1 MPAVEHV
8 SYHGHA
14 SDRGARSGVVTFGDN
29 PRDNPL
35 SMTARRHRAP
45 VQEACCILE
54 INLLMLWRVVAAFG
68 ATLTVCG
75 CAASVAAQGTAP
87 GGHVHYVPPPPAQ
100 AAQTSAAG
108 AVAPR
113 LQNLGSHTFPVS
125 ARNRDAQ
132 AFITQGVNLA
142 YAFNHA
148 EARRAFREAA
158 RLDPDLAMAYW
169 GQALVLGPNINAL
182 MEPNEEPQA
191 LELVQ
196 KAMSLRD
203 RATPRE
209 RAYIEALAERYS
221 GRAADRQPRDQAYA
235 DAMRRMHEQFPDD
248 LDAAMLY
255 VESVMD
261 LRPWGY
267 WQRDGAPH
275 ARTDDIV
282 RLTERVLARNPRHP
296 GAVHMYIHLME
307 GTSTPEKAEQAADT
321 LLTLM
326 PAAGHMVHMPAHIYQ
341 RVGRYADA
349 ITSNQMAVAADED
362 YITQCRAQGLYP
374 MAYYPHNI
382 HFLWFAATAD
392 GQSTLAIQSARQL
405 ASKIDDDTLK
415 ALPLTAGFRMVPYY
429 ALTRFGRWDEML
441 SEPEPPA
448 FSAVLRA
455 MWHYARGL
463 SFVAKNQIP
472 AAEQELRR
480 LIALTSDPSMK
491 ESLFSPNTAAVIIA
505 PAPAVL
511 AGEIAAARGDFELA
525 ISQLDRAVRLED
537 SLVYT
542 EPSEFHFPPRLAL
555 GAILLQ
561 AGRAAE
567 AETVYWEDLRRNRE
581 NGWALFGLLQ
591 ALRAQNKSADAALT
605 EARFK
610 TAWSRAD
617 VTLTASRFG
626 R

>member
-1 MPAVEHV
+1 MRISRLVVVSAAMSLVPFAGSSVSAQSQPPA
-8 SYHGHA
+8 
-14 SDRGARSGVVTFGDN
+14 
-29 PRDNPL
+29 
-35 SMTARRHRAP
+35 
-45 VQEACCILE
+45 
-54 INLLMLWRVVAAFG
+54 
-68 ATLTVCG
+68 
-75 CAASVAAQGTAP
+75 
-87 GGHVHYVPPPPAQ
+87 GGHVHYVEPASAQ
-100 AAQTSAAG
+100 ASPTG
-108 AVAPR
+108 ALAPR
-113 LQNLGSHTFPVS
+113 LQNLGPHTFPVS
-125 ARNRDAQ
+125 TRQRDAQ
-132 AFITQGVNLA
+132 AFMNQGLNLA

-158 RLDPDLAMAYW
+158 RLDPELAMAYW

-182 MEPNEEPQA
+182 MEPNEEPSA
-191 LELVQ
+191 YELVQ
-196 KAMSLRD
+196 KAVSLKS
-203 RATPRE
+203 RASSRE
-209 RAYIEALAERYS
+209 QAYIDALAQRYT
-221 GRAADRQPRDQAYA
+221 GRAQDRQPRDAAYA
-235 DAMRRMHEQFPDD
+235 DAMRSVYERFPDD

-275 ARTDDIV
+275 ARTQDIV
-282 RLTERVLARNPRHP
+282 VITERVLARNPRHP

-321 LLTLM
+321 LLRLM

-349 ITSNQMAVAADED
+349 ITSNLLAIAADED
-362 YITQCRAQGLYP
+362 YISQCRAQGLYP

-392 GQSTLAIQSARQL
+392 GQSRLAIQSARQL

-415 ALPLTAGFRMVPYY
+415 MLPLAAGFRMVPYY

-441 SEPEPPA
+441 AEPEPPA
-448 FSAVLRA
+448 FSPVLRA
-455 MWHYARGL
+455 VWHYARGL
-463 SFVAKNQIP
+463 SFVAKDRIP
-472 AAEQELRR
+472 DAEQELRR
-480 LIALTSDPSMK
+480 LVALTGDASMK
-491 ESLFSPNTAAVIIA
+491 DALFSPNIASAILA

-511 AGEIAAARGDFELA
+511 AGEIAAARGDYDLA

-561 AGRAAE
+561 AGRAGE

-581 NGWALFGLLQ
+581 NGWALFGLQQ
-591 ALRAQNKSADAALT
+591 AQRAQGKTADAALT

-610 TAWSRAD
+610 TSWARAD

>member
-1 MPAVEHV
+1 M
-8 SYHGHA
+8 
-14 SDRGARSGVVTFGDN
+14 
-29 PRDNPL
+29 
-35 SMTARRHRAP
+35 
-45 VQEACCILE
+45 
-54 INLLMLWRVVAAFG
+54 VAALAHTHLAYTQG
-68 ATLTVCG
+68 
-75 CAASVAAQGTAP
+75 SVA
-87 GGHVHYVPPPPAQ
+87 GGHVHYRDQSGPQ
-100 AAQTSAAG
+100 ASPTG
-108 AVAPR
+108 ALAPR

-125 ARNRDAQ
+125 TRNRQAQ
-132 AFITQGVNLA
+132 TFMNQGLNLA

-158 RLDPDLAMAYW
+158 RLDPNLAMAYW

-182 MEPNEEPQA
+182 MEPNEEPSA
-191 LELVQ
+191 YELVQ
-196 KAMSLRD
+196 KAMSLRS

-209 RAYIEALAERYS
+209 RAYIEALAQRYS
-221 GRAADRQPRDQAYA
+221 GKAEDRQPRDAAYA
-235 DAMRRMHEQFPDD
+235 DAMHAVHQRFPND

-275 ARTDDIV
+275 VRTDDIV
-282 RLTERVLARNPRHP
+282 ALTERVMTRHPKHP

-321 LLTLM
+321 LQTLM

-341 RVGRYADA
+341 RIGRYADA
-349 ITSNQMAVAADED
+349 IKANQLAVAADED
-362 YITQCRAQGLYP
+362 YISQCRAQGLYP

-382 HFLWFAATAD
+382 HFLWFSASED
-392 GQSTLAIQSARQL
+392 GQSRLAIESARLL
-405 ASKIDDDTLK
+405 ASKIDDGTLK
-415 ALPLTAGFRMVPYY
+415 TLPLTAGFRMVPYY

-441 SEPEPPA
+441 KEPEPPA
-448 FSAVLRA
+448 FSAVLRT

-463 SFVAKNQIP
+463 SFVATDRLP
-472 AAEQELRR
+472 AAEEELQK
-480 LIALTSDPSMK
+480 LKALTSDPSMK
-491 ESLFSPNTAAVIIA
+491 EPLFSPNQGGAIVA
-505 PAPAVL
+505 PAPEVL
-511 AGEIAAARGDFELA
+511 AGEIAAARGNFDVA
-525 ISQLDRAVRLED
+525 IAHLDRAIRLED

-555 GAILLQ
+555 GAILLK
-561 AGRAAE
+561 AGRPAE
-567 AETVYWEDLRRNRE
+567 AETVYWEHLRRHRE
-581 NGWALFGLLQ
+581 NGWGLFGLMQ

-610 TAWSRAD
+610 TAWARAD

>member
-1 MPAVEHV
+1 MV
-8 SYHGHA
+8 S
-14 SDRGARSGVVTFGDN
+14 
-29 PRDNPL
+29 
-35 SMTARRHRAP
+35 
-45 VQEACCILE
+45 
-54 INLLMLWRVVAAFG
+54 RVLAAFG
-68 ATLTVCG
+68 VAVTVSG
-75 CAASVAAQGTAP
+75 CVSSAAAQGQPA

-100 AAQTSAAG
+100 AAQTAPGG
-108 AVAPR
+108 AIAPR

-125 ARNRDAQ
+125 TRNRDAQ
-132 AFITQGVNLA
+132 AFMNQGLNLA

-191 LELVQ
+191 YELVQ
-196 KAMSLRD
+196 KAVSMKAGFS
-203 RATPRE
+203 ARE
-209 RAYIEALAERYS
+209 QAYIEALAQRYS
-221 GRAADRQPRDQAYA
+221 GTAADRQPRDAAYA
-235 DAMRRMHEQFPDD
+235 DAMRRVHERFPDD

-275 ARTDDIV
+275 ARTEDIV
-282 RLTERVLARNPRHP
+282 ALTERVLARNPKHP

-307 GTSTPEKAEQAADT
+307 GTATPEKAEQAADT

-341 RVGRYADA
+341 RIGRYADA
-349 ITSNQMAVAADED
+349 IKSNQLAIAADED
-362 YITQCRAQGLYP
+362 YISQCRAQGVYP

-392 GQSTLAIQSARQL
+392 GQSKLAIESARQL

-415 ALPLTAGFRMVPYY
+415 NLPLTAGFRMVPYY
-429 ALTRFGRWDEML
+429 ALTRFGHWDEML
-441 SEPEPPA
+441 NEPEPPA
-448 FSAVLRA
+448 FNAVLRA
-455 MWHYARGL
+455 VWHYARGL
-463 SFVAKNQIP
+463 SLVAKNQIP

-491 ESLFSPNTAAVIIA
+491 EAMFSPNTAAAIVA

-511 AGEIAAARGDFELA
+511 AGEIAGSRKDFDRA
-525 ISQLDRAVRLED
+525 IAHLDKAVRLED
-537 SLVYT
+537 GLVYT
-542 EPSEFHFPPRLAL
+542 EPSEFHYPARHAL
-555 GAILLQ
+555 GAVLLE

-581 NGWALFGLLQ
+581 NGWALYGLMQ
-591 ALRAQNKSADAALT
+591 ALRAQGKTADAALT

-610 TAWSRAD
+610 KAWARAD
-617 VTLTASRFG
+617 FTPTGSRL